1 VCQAAEESYSGHLMV
16 DASEIVHRI
25 EATETSIEDAMWT
38 SVEDENHERA
48 LQEYE
53 QAKKVLESIETPTDR
68 IEKERKRVLSYC
80 LMRITD
86 ALETL
91 GKSEGSIER
100 AEESLKLAL
109 ESENRVQIL
118 RSKLALGV
126 TLINSGQ
133 WQEAESHFTEII
145 LQTQDETEDNDII
158 QVYGW
163 TLIVRVNILLG
174 KSLYN
179 QAKEL
184 ANQALGVLSEINNYA
199 GLRTTCSLLS
209 QIYEIEGDTEEAE
222 SYRSRSEEYATLAR
236 EHRQ

>member
-1 VCQAAEESYSGHLMV
+1 MV
-16 DASEIVHRI
+16 HTADDLELIEGIEKSIDDALWRSVQD
-25 EATETSIEDAMWT
+25 EDH
-38 SVEDENHERA
+38 ENA

-53 QAKKVLESIETPTDR
+53 KAKSDLESIETTTSD

-80 LMRITD
+80 IMRIND
-86 ALETL
+86 ALEHL
-91 GKSEGSIER
+91 ERPEASIER
-100 AEESLKLAL
+100 AEESLKLAE
-109 ESENRVQIL
+109 ESEDLVQIL
-118 RSKLALGV
+118 RSKLSLGV
-126 TLINSGQ
+126 VLLNSRNLR
-133 WQEAESHFTEII
+133 EAESHFTDII
-145 LQTQDETEDNDII
+145 LQTQDESENRDVI

-184 ANQALGVLSEINNYA
+184 GTQALGVLSGIENYA

-209 QIYEIEGDTEEAE
+209 RIYKTEGDIEQ
-222 SYRSRSEEYATLAR
+222 SDLFKQRSEDYAKLAG